1 MSNHNIFVNLPV
13 KDLERSKSFF
23 GKLGFNF
30 DPQFTDE
37 KAACLVIGDSIYV
50 MLLLEDFFKTFTK
63 KKVVDA
69 STHTEAIIAISAE
82 SREEVDRLV
91 DIALQS
97 GGSPANDTTDEPMY
111 VRSFNDPDGHLWE
124 VFPMDPPATQS

>member
-1 MSNHNIFVNLPV
+1 MSTHNIFVNLPV
-13 KDLERSKSFF
+13 KDLERSKIFF

-30 DPQFTDE
+30 NAEFTDE
-37 KAACLVIGDSIYV
+37 KAACLVIGDNSYV
-50 MLLLEDFFKTFTK
+50 MLLVEDFFQTFTK

-82 SREEVDRLV
+82 TKEEVDRLV
-91 DIALQS
+91 EIALQS
-97 GGSPANDTTDEPMY
+97 GGSPANETTDEPMY

-124 VFPMDPPATQS
+124 VFPMDPTATQS